1 MSSILTQAQ
10 IKHFSHLASD
20 PHGLIAQQIDLIA
33 DELIETRGNGGADRK
48 LTFLERVRNEMGLE
62 HYCRIEDEISAL
74 ESLQQQA
81 GFLLGYYTAKH
92 PEWLLFEQQDR
103 GE

>member
-1 MSSILTQAQ
+1 MSSILSKAQ
-10 IKHFSHLASD
+10 IKHFSHLVKD
-20 PHGLIAQQIDLIA
+20 TQGRIDEQLALIA
-33 DELIETRGNGGADRK
+33 DELVAIQDYSPDRS
-48 LTFLERVRNEMGLE
+48 LTFLDEVREKLGDDVAGP
-62 HYCRIEDEISAL
+62 IEAEISAL

-92 PEWLLFEQQDR
+92 PEWLLFEQPDR